1 MPRHRNL
8 LNVRAHLEHAA
19 VIVEGLQKYGMCP
32 AIQYELRKF
41 MVFNRA
47 ILAKA
52 SKSRKDL
59 RVEVQ

>member
-1 MPRHRNL
+1 MPRRREL
-8 LNVRAHLEHAA
+8 LNVRAHLEHAK
-19 VIVEGLQKYGMCP
+19 VIVEGLNEYGMCP

-47 ILAKA
+47 ILTKA

-59 RVEVQ
+59 RIEAE